1 MMINPGSGQARIL
14 IQVKQTHMCT
24 RDWFYEEFASNWAI
38 TWWWLVGSW
47 LGRQSVQNNGEE
59 DQAALT
65 TMFIFCRGNLWLKL
79 WWNCDNKPRRILD
92 LFTENG
98 SFHSVTYAKTNIGI
112 ANPHGSA
119 TTQLEPLDLRSTQL
133 LKFQYMPFLDS
144 RRQETA
150 KTSRNAAMN
159 KQWMAKL
166 MRVLLGRDP
175 NHKFMDKFYL
185 YQSMQWQSNTDPAS
199 SPEGLN
205 SANCACDQAASAVS
219 MRYATSDFE
228 VWRNSANNFSTFNF
242 QILLIFNLVIPMINT
257 SRGWFTTGFTTLSN
271 IQR

>member
-1 MMINPGSGQARIL
+1 MAITEPGQWWSARD
-14 IQVKQTHMCT
+14 QGRPASWFKQTHICT

-79 WWNCDNKPRRILD
+79 WWNCDNKPRRILN

-112 ANPHGSA
+112 ANPHGA
-119 TTQLEPLDLRSTQL
+119 AITQLEPLDLRSTQL

-199 SPEGLN
+199 SLKDWTPRTAPVIRLHQQCP
-205 SANCACDQAASAVS
+205 CAMQQV
-219 MRYATSDFE
+219 
-228 VWRNSANNFSTFNF
+228 
-242 QILLIFNLVIPMINT
+242 T
-257 SRGWFTTGFTTLSN
+257 SRFEEIPPTISQHLTSKYF
-271 IQR
+271 